1 MNNLFADIPK
11 NLPDELTEI
20 IATNDHIRVERIVS
34 RGHSSPSDFWYDQD
48 ENEFVLVVAGEAQ
61 LRFENK
67 KELVGMDPG
76 DYCIIPAH
84 ERHRVEWT
92 SPDEDTIWL
101 AVFY

>member
-20 IATNDHIRVERIVS
+20 IATSNHVRIERIVS
-34 RGHSSPSDFWYDQD
+34 LGHASPSDFWYDQD
-48 ENEFVLVVAGEAQ
+48 ENEFVLVIAGEAQ

-67 KELVGMDPG
+67 KGLVGMEAG
-76 DYCIIPAH
+76 NYCIIPAH